1 MARMPNLK
9 LCFFG
14 LSGKFLDFSG
24 TAGES
29 GRDSCLALLR
39 LCNLLFA
46 SPRPNSSRPSTVDV
60 STRIE
65 VASVGRL
72 TKRASWLQS
81 ASCKLQSQLL
91 CEVLPRFWD
100 CALLVSC
107 LFFEFWWCGLQ
118 HVFANFALIL
128 ICSNARHV
136 PETHYAKFA
145 VLCSIGCV
153 QRCSSCLFRQDQR
166 LSVLFFRLLRAL
178 LFLTLLDSFV
188 LDEIHLDPVIFL
200 HFLLYTIALI
210 SLGLTSFAVQ
220 SWIRWLV
227 SRSKIPCNNPCA
239 LYLTA
244 AVQFGLH
251 TFTIQLL
258 PCSSYFL
265 YCRFWLLM

>member
-1 MARMPNLK
+1 MARMPNSK

-107 LFFEFWWCGLQ
+107 LFFWVLVVWPSARVCQFCSHLDLFKRSARSGNSLCQVCCPMLHWVRPE
-118 HVFANFALIL
+118 VFLLFVSSRPEIVGVVFSSVTCSPLFNSFGFICLRWNSSWSSHIFAFFALYNSFDL
-128 ICSNARHV
+128 SRVDLLCCSVMN
-136 PETHYAKFA
+136 P
-145 VLCSIGCV
+145 
-153 QRCSSCLFRQDQR
+153 
-166 LSVLFFRLLRAL
+166 
-178 LFLTLLDSFV
+178 
-188 LDEIHLDPVIFL
+188 
-200 HFLLYTIALI
+200 
-210 SLGLTSFAVQ
+210 
-220 SWIRWLV
+220 LV
-227 SRSKIPCNNPCA
+227 GFS
-239 LYLTA
+239 
-244 AVQFGLH
+244 Q
-251 TFTIQLL
+251 
-258 PCSSYFL
+258 
-265 YCRFWLLM
+265 